1 MAMLDEDINGKCD
14 KRTLAAHGPF
24 GVHLCKCGAVH
35 LTSCFVTLRL
45 DLAAF
50 LELAVV
56 VNQGHS
62 ALTAQNILILQ

>member
-1 MAMLDEDINGKCD
+1 MDRSAFICAS
-14 KRTLAAHGPF
+14 AAR
-24 GVHLCKCGAVH
+24 CTH
-35 LTSCFVTLRL
+35 LTSGFVTLRL

-62 ALTAQNILILQ
+62 ALTAQNIPILQ